1 MTHRILIIEDEENIA
16 RVLQL
21 SFNLKDMRQRMAHTG
36 AEGLLQYRE
45 QRMGFN
51 FT

>member
-21 SFNLKDMRQRMAHTG
+21 ELQFEGYEATMAHTG
-36 AEGLLQYRE
+36 AEGLLQYRGLT
-45 QRMGFN
+45 MGFN

>member
-21 SFNLKDMRQRMAHTG
+21 ELQFEGYEAAMAH
-36 AEGLLQYRE
+36 
-45 QRMGFN
+45 
-51 FT
+51 